1 MLFLGRLGVGDGAF
15 VGGVR
20 APEGVGVEGEEEP
33 LAGAREKKR
42 ELERLRDGAVA
53 EDDVPHGFDAGVFV
67 FFVVVGARRSRRR
80 ERGARRPRSTREGF
94 VERDADDAAAP
105 GDAAADVALEEP
117 PTREVPVLVPVSVSG
132 GSAALVR
139 PRADRLRLAPR
150 DAPLRAHGRGARGGR
165 GFVGASFEKAA
176 GGGRGEV
183 LGDEVSLLSNPDEPQ
198 RRLLGVGRVR
208 REVAE
213 AEREGRGLALEHRL
227 QRELDAAA
235 DRAVADDQARERGVL
250 EDRPGARRSR
260 GDAAEDRNVDR
271 VADGGPPPGPDGG
284 GPSGR
289 A

>member
-1 MLFLGRLGVGDGAF
+1 M
-15 VGGVR
+15 
-20 APEGVGVEGEEEP
+20 
-33 LAGAREKKR
+33 
-42 ELERLRDGAVA
+42 
-53 EDDVPHGFDAGVFV
+53 
-67 FFVVVGARRSRRR
+67 
-80 ERGARRPRSTREGF
+80 
-94 VERDADDAAAP
+94 
-105 GDAAADVALEEP
+105 
-117 PTREVPVLVPVSVSG
+117 
-132 GSAALVR
+132 
-139 PRADRLRLAPR
+139 
-150 DAPLRAHGRGARGGR
+150 
-165 GFVGASFEKAA
+165 
-176 GGGRGEV
+176 

-284 GPSGR
+284 ARAVALEYRPVAEDVLMEPRGGGR
-289 A
+289 RERARGGGEA